1 MSVGSILYLWFLLFG
16 IPLIILVVG
25 FVLFFVRPKHG
36 RKIGVVLVV
45 LGSIELSI
53 WLILGGGI
61 HIGSG
66 ALISVATVL
75 LGLISLYYA
84 SRNSEN

>member
-1 MSVGSILYLWFLLFG
+1 MSPASILYLWFLFYG

-36 RKIGVVLVV
+36 RKTGVVLVV

-61 HIGSG
+61 HIDSG

-75 LGLISLYYA
+75 LGLLSLYSA
-84 SRNSEN
+84 SKNNKN